1 MGYEITQE
9 NKMETET
16 HWLVQRN
23 YEAPRLVKICPVNWQ
38 DERDVEWM
46 RDNNLTVRSSNDPFV
61 KGINT
66 EIATWEE
73 VQNKTNFGK
82 DDIERP
88 YCHYCNELA
97 THRVDIKVG
106 MVDVCKAHAK
116 KIKDDTDYEVHTQL
130 ALFRRY
136 SKALNSYWRW
146 DTVPTVWEGLM
157 EFYKEWDYN
166 NTSCTCGHS
175 DGRCYA
181 HPNTA
186 KAMKR
191 GTDKARTRANEATE
205 KISHD
210 LMFDPR
216 YINRLPLNEEYTDSV
231 WNGAYQTPEERI
243 EKMGNYYKEVVTN

>member
-1 MGYEITQE
+1 
-9 NKMETET
+9 METET

-23 YEAPRLVKICPVNWQ
+23 YEAPRLVKICPVNWE
-38 DERDVEWM
+38 DDRDVEWM

-97 THRVDIKVG
+97 THRADIKVG

-116 KIKDDTDYEVHTQL
+116 KVKDDTDYEVHTQL

-136 SKALNSYWRW
+136 SKALYSYWRW
-146 DTVPTVWEGLM
+146 DAVPVVWEGLM

-175 DGRCYA
+175 SGKCYV

-186 KAMKR
+186 KALKR
-191 GTDKARTRANEATE
+191 GTDKARIRVNEASE

-216 YINRLPLNEEYTDSV
+216 YLNRLPLNEEYTDSV
-231 WNGAYQTPEERI
+231 YNGAYQTPEERI
-243 EKMGNYYKEVVTN
+243 EKMGNHYKEVVTN